1 MLLTLKFLKSCIFF
15 EKIQKFI
22 LFLHQISCQTHQF
35 GKLFLIIMQN
45 TDYQGIKFSKFHGA
59 GNDFVM
65 INAIKSPVSLT
76 DDEVKAICD
85 RRTGVGAD
93 GLIMVLPS
101 EKYAFRMKY
110 YNCDGHESTFC
121 GNGGRC
127 IAAFA
132 VEEGLAP
139 QHLEYEAIDGV
150 HKAILTKNSDNE
162 YMVSITMRDIESWQ
176 IDENRLLINTGSP
189 HYVTRVKNLKD
200 FDVRKVGAEI
210 RNDKN
215 ISKDGVNVDFMEL
228 IDNQYHI
235 RTFERGV
242 EDETLA
248 CGTGVTA
255 SAIAAALWYGGDNI
269 NIRTTLATL
278 NVRFEKSGNSIKNI
292 VLSGPATHVFDG
304 FYIFEK

>member
-1 MLLTLKFLKSCIFF
+1 
-15 EKIQKFI
+15 
-22 LFLHQISCQTHQF
+22 
-35 GKLFLIIMQN
+35 MQN
-45 TDYQGIKFSKFHGA
+45 SDYQGIKFSKYHGA

-65 INAIKSPVSLT
+65 INAIKTPVILS

-132 VEEGLAP
+132 VEEGLAS
-139 QHLEYEAIDGV
+139 QHIEYEAIDGI
-150 HKAILTKNSDNE
+150 HKADVTKKSDNE
-162 YMVSITMRDIESWQ
+162 YLVSITMRDIEGFDLT
-176 IDENRLLINTGSP
+176 DERLLINTGSP
-189 HYVTRVKNLKD
+189 HYVTRVDNLMG
-200 FDVRKVGAEI
+200 FDVRKRGAAI
-210 RNDKN
+210 RNNKN
-215 ISKDGVNVDFMEL
+215 ISKDGVNVDFMEI

-255 SAIAAALWYGGDNI
+255 SAIAAALWYGGNNI
-269 NIRTTLATL
+269 DIRTTLATL
-278 NVRFEKSGNSIKNI
+278 NVKFEMSGNAIKNI
-292 VLSGPATHVFDG
+292 VLTGPATHVFDG
-304 FYIFEK
+304 FYIFAK

>member
-1 MLLTLKFLKSCIFF
+1 MQHIDNHTLR
-15 EKIQKFI
+15 
-22 LFLHQISCQTHQF
+22 
-35 GKLFLIIMQN
+35 
-45 TDYQGIKFSKFHGA
+45 FSKYHGA

-65 INAIKSPVSLT
+65 INAIRSKIELS

-139 QHLEYEAIDGV
+139 QVIEYEAIDGI
-150 HKAILTKNSDNE
+150 HKAIVTKNSDNE
-162 YMVSITMRDIESWQ
+162 YTVSITMRDIE
-176 IDENRLLINTGSP
+176 DYDLNEERLLINTGSP
-189 HYVTRVKNLKD
+189 HYVTRVKDLKHY
-200 FDVRKVGAEI
+200 DVKKRGADI

-215 ISKDGVNVDFMEL
+215 ISKDGVNVDFMEV
-228 IDNQYHI
+228 IDNQYYI

-255 SAIAAALWYGGDNI
+255 SAIAAALWYGGNNI
-269 NIRTTLATL
+269 DIRTTLATL
-278 NVRFEKSGNSIKNI
+278 NVKFEKDKNSIKNI
-292 VLSGPATHVFDG
+292 VLTGPATHVFDG
-304 FYIFEK
+304 FYIFAK

>member
-1 MLLTLKFLKSCIFF
+1 MQHIENHTLR
-15 EKIQKFI
+15 
-22 LFLHQISCQTHQF
+22 
-35 GKLFLIIMQN
+35 
-45 TDYQGIKFSKFHGA
+45 FSKYHGA

-65 INAIKSPVSLT
+65 INAIKSPVELS
-76 DDEVKAICD
+76 DEEVKDICD

-93 GLIMVLPS
+93 GLIMILPS
-101 EKYAFRMKY
+101 EKYDFRMKY

-132 VEEGLAP
+132 VEEGLTP
-139 QHLEYEAIDGV
+139 QHLEYEAIDGI
-150 HKAILTKNSDNE
+150 HKAIVTKNSDNE
-162 YMVSITMRDIESWQ
+162 YMVSVTMRDIESY
-176 IDENRLLINTGSP
+176 DLNEKRLIINTGSP
-189 HYVTRVKNLKD
+189 HYVTRVENLKN
-200 FDVRKVGAEI
+200 FDVRKHGAEI

-215 ISKDGVNVDFMEL
+215 ISTDGVNVDFMEI

-255 SAIAAALWYGGDNI
+255 SAIAAALWYGGNDI
-269 NIRTTLATL
+269 DIRTTLATL
-278 NVRFEKSGNSIKNI
+278 NVKFEKDKDSIKNI

-304 FYIFEK
+304 FYIFAK

>member
-1 MLLTLKFLKSCIFF
+1 
-15 EKIQKFI
+15 
-22 LFLHQISCQTHQF
+22 
-35 GKLFLIIMQN
+35 MQN
-45 TDYQGIKFSKFHGA
+45 IDNQGIKFSKYHGA

-65 INAIKSPVSLT
+65 INAIKSAVSLS
-76 DDEVKAICD
+76 DDDVKAICD

-101 EKYAFRMKY
+101 EKYDFRMKY

-132 VEEGLAP
+132 VEEGLVS
-139 QHLEYEAIDGV
+139 QNIEYEAVDGI
-150 HKAILTKNSDNE
+150 HKALLTKNSDNE
-162 YMVSITMRDIESWQ
+162 FMVSITMRDIESF
-176 IDENRLLINTGSP
+176 DLNDNRLLINTGSP
-189 HYVTRVKNLKD
+189 HYVTRVENLKSYN
-200 FDVRKVGAEI
+200 VRRHGAEI
-210 RNDKN
+210 RNNKS

-228 IDNQYHI
+228 IDNQYCI

-255 SAIAAALWYGGDNI
+255 SAIAAALWYGGNDI

-278 NVRFEKSGNSIKNI
+278 NVKFERAGNSIRNI

-304 FYIFEK
+304 VYFLEK

>member
-1 MLLTLKFLKSCIFF
+1 
-15 EKIQKFI
+15 
-22 LFLHQISCQTHQF
+22 
-35 GKLFLIIMQN
+35 MQN
-45 TDYQGIKFSKFHGA
+45 IDYKGVKFSKYHGA

-65 INAIKSPVSLT
+65 INAKKSAISLA
-76 DDEVKAICD
+76 DDEVKNICD

-93 GLIMVLPS
+93 GLIMILPS
-101 EKYAFRMKY
+101 EKYDFRMKY

-132 VEEGLAP
+132 LEEGLVS
-139 QHLEYEAIDGV
+139 QHVEYEAIDGV
-150 HKAILTKNSDNE
+150 HKAVVTKISDNE
-162 YMVSITMRDIESWQ
+162 FTVSITMRDIENY
-176 IDENRLLINTGSP
+176 DLNNDRLIINTGSP

-200 FDVRKVGAEI
+200 FDVRKHGAEI
-210 RNDKN
+210 RNDKS
-215 ISKDGVNVDFMEL
+215 ISTDGINVDFMEV
-228 IDNQYHI
+228 IDNQFHI

-255 SAIAAALWYGGDNI
+255 SSIAAALWYGGNDI
-269 NIRTTLATL
+269 NIKTTLATL
-278 NVRFEKSGNSIKNI
+278 NVKFEKVGNSIKNI

-304 FYIFEK
+304 FYIFAK

>member
-1 MLLTLKFLKSCIFF
+1 
-15 EKIQKFI
+15 
-22 LFLHQISCQTHQF
+22 
-35 GKLFLIIMQN
+35 MQN
-45 TDYQGIKFSKFHGA
+45 IDNHSFRFSKYHGA

-65 INAIKSPVSLT
+65 INAIKTPVSLT
-76 DDEVKAICD
+76 DDEVKAVCD

-101 EKYAFRMKY
+101 ENYNFRMKY

-139 QHLEYEAIDGV
+139 QHIEYEAIDGI
-150 HKAILTKNSDNE
+150 HKALVTKDSDNE
-162 YMVSITMRDIESWQ
+162 FTVSITMRDIENYNLN
-176 IDENRLLINTGSP
+176 EERLLINTGSP
-189 HYVTRVKNLKD
+189 HYVTRVNNLKD
-200 FDVRKVGAEI
+200 FDVRKHGAEI

-215 ISKDGVNVDFMEL
+215 ISKDGVNVDFMEI

-278 NVRFEKSGNSIKNI
+278 NVRFEKSGNSIRNI

-304 FYIFEK
+304 KYIFTK

>member
-1 MLLTLKFLKSCIFF
+1 
-15 EKIQKFI
+15 
-22 LFLHQISCQTHQF
+22 
-35 GKLFLIIMQN
+35 MQN
-45 TDYQGIKFSKFHGA
+45 IDNHSFRFSKYHGA

-65 INAIKSPVSLT
+65 INAIKTPVSLT
-76 DDEVKAICD
+76 DDEVKAVCD

-101 EKYAFRMKY
+101 ENYNFRMKY

-139 QHLEYEAIDGV
+139 QHIEYEAIDGI
-150 HKAILTKNSDNE
+150 HKALVTKDSDNE
-162 YMVSITMRDIESWQ
+162 FMVSITMRDIENYYLN
-176 IDENRLLINTGSP
+176 DERLLINTGSP
-189 HYVTRVKNLKD
+189 HYVTRVKNLND
-200 FDVRKVGAEI
+200 FDVRNHGAEI
-210 RNDKN
+210 RNDKS
-215 ISKDGVNVDFMEL
+215 ISKDGVNVDFMEI
-228 IDNQYHI
+228 IDNQYYI

-255 SAIAAALWYGGDNI
+255 SAIAAALWYGGNNI

-278 NVRFEKSGNSIKNI
+278 NVRFEKSGNSIRNI

-304 FYIFEK
+304 VYIFAK

>member
-1 MLLTLKFLKSCIFF
+1 MHNIDYKG
-15 EKIQKFI
+15 
-22 LFLHQISCQTHQF
+22 IS
-35 GKLFLIIMQN
+35 
-45 TDYQGIKFSKFHGA
+45 FSKYHGA

-76 DDEVKAICD
+76 DEEVKEICD

-101 EKYAFRMKY
+101 ENHDFRMKY

-139 QHLEYEAIDGV
+139 QHIDYEAVDGI
-150 HKAILTKNSDNE
+150 HKALVTKNSDNE
-162 YMVSITMRDIESWQ
+162 YMVSITMRDIDSFDLT
-176 IDENRLLINTGSP
+176 DERLLINTGSP
-189 HYVTRVKNLKD
+189 HYVTRVENLKD
-200 FDVRKVGAEI
+200 YDVRKNGAMI
-210 RNDKN
+210 RNDKS
-215 ISKDGVNVDFMEL
+215 ISKDGVNVDFMEI
-228 IDNQYHI
+228 IDNQYNI

-255 SAIAAALWYGGDNI
+255 SAIAAALWYGGENI
-269 NIRTTLATL
+269 NIKTTLATL
-278 NVRFEKSGNSIKNI
+278 NVKFEKVGNSIKNI

-304 FYIFEK
+304 FYIFAK

>member
-1 MLLTLKFLKSCIFF
+1 
-15 EKIQKFI
+15 
-22 LFLHQISCQTHQF
+22 
-35 GKLFLIIMQN
+35 MQN
-45 TDYQGIKFSKFHGA
+45 TDYQRIKFSKFHGA

-65 INAIKSPVSLT
+65 INAIDKPVNLT
-76 DDEVKAICD
+76 DEEVKTICD

-101 EKYAFRMKY
+101 LNYDFKMKY

-132 VEEGLAP
+132 FEEGLVP
-139 QHLEYEAIDGV
+139 QHTEYEAIDGI
-150 HKAILTKNSDNE
+150 HKALVTKNSENE
-162 YMVSITMRDIESWQ
+162 YMVSVTMRDIESYDL
-176 IDENRLLINTGSP
+176 DEKRLLINTGSP
-189 HYVTRVKNLKD
+189 HYVTRVGNLKD
-200 FDVRKVGAEI
+200 FDVRKHGLEI
-210 RNDKN
+210 RNDKS
-215 ISKDGVNVDFMEL
+215 ISTDGVNVDFMEI

-278 NVRFEKSGNSIKNI
+278 NVRFEKNGNSIKNI
-292 VLSGPATHVFDG
+292 ILSGPATKVFDG
-304 FYIFEK
+304 FYIFAK

>member
-1 MLLTLKFLKSCIFF
+1 
-15 EKIQKFI
+15 
-22 LFLHQISCQTHQF
+22 
-35 GKLFLIIMQN
+35 MQN
-45 TDYQGIKFSKFHGA
+45 IDNHSLRFSKYHGA

-65 INAIKSPVSLT
+65 INAIKSPVSLS
-76 DDEVKAICD
+76 DDAVKEICD

-101 EKYAFRMKY
+101 EKYAFKMKY

-150 HKAILTKNSDNE
+150 HKALLTKTSNNE
-162 YMVSITMRDIESWQ
+162 YIVSITMRDIDCWD

-200 FDVRKVGAEI
+200 FDVRKHGAEI
-210 RNDKN
+210 RNDKS

-228 IDNQYHI
+228 IDNQYYI

-278 NVRFEKSGNSIKNI
+278 NVKFEKAGNAIKNI

-304 FYIFEK
+304 VYNFSR

>member
-1 MLLTLKFLKSCIFF
+1 
-15 EKIQKFI
+15 
-22 LFLHQISCQTHQF
+22 
-35 GKLFLIIMQN
+35 MQN
-45 TDYQGIKFSKFHGA
+45 IDNHSFRFSKYHGA

-65 INAIKSPVSLT
+65 INAIKTPVSLT
-76 DDEVKAICD
+76 DDEVKAVCD

-101 EKYAFRMKY
+101 ENYNFRMKY

-139 QHLEYEAIDGV
+139 QHIEYKAIDGI
-150 HKAILTKNSDNE
+150 HKALVTKDSDNE
-162 YMVSITMRDIESWQ
+162 FTVSITMRDIENYNLN
-176 IDENRLLINTGSP
+176 EERLLINTGSP
-189 HYVTRVKNLKD
+189 HYVTRVNNIKD
-200 FDVRKVGAEI
+200 FDVRKHGAEI

-215 ISKDGVNVDFMEL
+215 ISKDGVNVDFMEI

-278 NVRFEKSGNSIKNI
+278 NVRFEKSGNSIRNI

-304 FYIFEK
+304 NYIFAK

>member
-1 MLLTLKFLKSCIFF
+1 M
-15 EKIQKFI
+15 
-22 LFLHQISCQTHQF
+22 
-35 GKLFLIIMQN
+35 MQSS
-45 TDYQGIKFSKFHGA
+45 DYHKIKFSKYHGA

-65 INAIKSPVSLT
+65 INAINSPVNLS
-76 DDEVKAICD
+76 DDEVKEICD

-93 GLIMVLPS
+93 GLIIVLPS
-101 EKYAFRMKY
+101 EKYDFKMKY

-127 IAAFA
+127 ISAFA
-132 VEEGLAP
+132 VEEGLTP
-139 QHLEYEAIDGV
+139 QHIEYEAIDGI
-150 HKAILTKNSDNE
+150 HKALVTKNSDNE
-162 YMVSITMRDIESWQ
+162 YMVSITMRDIESYDLN
-176 IDENRLLINTGSP
+176 DERLLINTGSP
-189 HYVTRVKNLKD
+189 HYVTRVKDLKNY
-200 FDVRKVGAEI
+200 DVRRHGAEI
-210 RNDKN
+210 RNDKK
-215 ISKDGVNVDFMEL
+215 ISNDGVNVDFMEV

-269 NIRTTLATL
+269 NIKTTLATL
-278 NVRFEKSGNSIKNI
+278 NVKFEKAGNSIKNI

-304 FYIFEK
+304 FYIFAK

>member
-1 MLLTLKFLKSCIFF
+1 MQHVENHTLR
-15 EKIQKFI
+15 
-22 LFLHQISCQTHQF
+22 
-35 GKLFLIIMQN
+35 
-45 TDYQGIKFSKFHGA
+45 FSKYHGA

-65 INAIKSPVSLT
+65 INAIKSPVELS
-76 DDEVKAICD
+76 DEEVKDICD

-93 GLIMVLPS
+93 GLIMILPS
-101 EKYAFRMKY
+101 EKYDFRMKY

-132 VEEGLAP
+132 VEEGLTP
-139 QHLEYEAIDGV
+139 KHIEYEAIDGI
-150 HKAILTKNSDNE
+150 HKAIVTKNSDNE
-162 YMVSITMRDIESWQ
+162 YMVSVTMRDIESY
-176 IDENRLLINTGSP
+176 DLNEKRLIINTGSP
-189 HYVTRVKNLKD
+189 HYVTRVENLKN
-200 FDVRKVGAEI
+200 FDVRKHGAEI

-215 ISKDGVNVDFMEL
+215 ISTDGVNVDFMEI

-255 SAIAAALWYGGDNI
+255 SAIAAALWYGGNDI
-269 NIRTTLATL
+269 DIRTTLATL
-278 NVRFEKSGNSIKNI
+278 NVKFEKDKDSIKNI

-304 FYIFEK
+304 FYIFAK

>member
-1 MLLTLKFLKSCIFF
+1 
-15 EKIQKFI
+15 
-22 LFLHQISCQTHQF
+22 
-35 GKLFLIIMQN
+35 MQD
-45 TDYQGIKFSKFHGA
+45 TDYQGVKFSKFHGA

-65 INAIKSPVSLT
+65 INAIKSHVSLT
-76 DDEVKAICD
+76 DEEVKEICD

-101 EKYAFRMKY
+101 ERYAFKMKY

-139 QHLEYEAIDGV
+139 QHLEYEAVDGV
-150 HKAILTKNSDNE
+150 HKALLTKNSDNE
-162 YMVSITMRDIESWQ
+162 YTVSITMRDIEGFDLN
-176 IDENRLLINTGSP
+176 DERLIINTGSP
-189 HYVTRVKNLKD
+189 HYVTRVENLKC
-200 FDVRKVGAEI
+200 FDVRKHGAEI
-210 RNDKN
+210 RNDIN
-215 ISKDGVNVDFMEL
+215 ISKDGVNVDFMEI

-269 NIRTTLATL
+269 DIRTTLATL
-278 NVRFEKSGNSIKNI
+278 NVRFKMAGNTIKDI

-304 FYIFEK
+304 FYIFAK

>member
-1 MLLTLKFLKSCIFF
+1 
-15 EKIQKFI
+15 
-22 LFLHQISCQTHQF
+22 
-35 GKLFLIIMQN
+35 MQN
-45 TDYQGIKFSKFHGA
+45 IDNHSFRFSKYHGA

-65 INAIKSPVSLT
+65 INAIKTPVSLT
-76 DDEVKAICD
+76 DDEVKAICN

-101 EKYAFRMKY
+101 ENYNFRMKY

-132 VEEGLAP
+132 IEEGLAP
-139 QHLEYEAIDGV
+139 QHIEYEAIDGI
-150 HKAILTKNSDNE
+150 HKALVTKDSDNE
-162 YMVSITMRDIESWQ
+162 FMVSITMRDIENYDLN
-176 IDENRLLINTGSP
+176 DERLLINTGSP
-189 HYVTRVKNLKD
+189 HYVTRVNNLKD
-200 FDVRKVGAEI
+200 FDVRKHGAEI
-210 RNDKN
+210 RNDKS
-215 ISKDGVNVDFMEL
+215 ISKDGVNVDFMEI
-228 IDNQYHI
+228 IDNQYYI

-255 SAIAAALWYGGDNI
+255 SAIAAALWYGGNNI

-278 NVRFEKSGNSIKNI
+278 NVRFEKSGDSIRNI

-304 FYIFEK
+304 VYIFAK

>member
-1 MLLTLKFLKSCIFF
+1 
-15 EKIQKFI
+15 
-22 LFLHQISCQTHQF
+22 
-35 GKLFLIIMQN
+35 MQN
-45 TDYQGIKFSKFHGA
+45 IDYQGFNFSKYHGA

-85 RRTGVGAD
+85 RRTGIGAD

-101 EKYAFRMKY
+101 EKYAFIMKY

-132 VEEGLAP
+132 VEECLAP
-139 QHLEYEAIDGV
+139 QHLEYEAVDGV
-150 HKAILTKNSDNE
+150 HKALLTKNSDNE
-162 YMVSITMRDIESWQ
+162 YTVSITMRDIEGFDLT
-176 IDENRLLINTGSP
+176 DERLIINTGSP
-189 HYVTRVKNLKD
+189 HYVTRVENLKD
-200 FDVRKVGAEI
+200 FDVRKHGAEI
-210 RNDKN
+210 RNNKN
-215 ISKDGVNVDFMEL
+215 ISSDGVNVDFMEI

-269 NIRTTLATL
+269 DIKTTLATL
-278 NVRFEKSGNSIKNI
+278 NVRLKKSGNSIKDI
-292 VLSGPATHVFDG
+292 VLTGPATHVFDG
-304 FYIFEK
+304 FYIFAK

>member
-1 MLLTLKFLKSCIFF
+1 MQHIDNHTLRFCK
-15 EKIQKFI
+15 
-22 LFLHQISCQTHQF
+22 
-35 GKLFLIIMQN
+35 
-45 TDYQGIKFSKFHGA
+45 YHGA

-65 INAIKSPVSLT
+65 INAIRSKIELS

-132 VEEGLAP
+132 VKEGLAP
-139 QHLEYEAIDGV
+139 QVIEYEAIDGV
-150 HKAILTKNSDNE
+150 HKAIVTKNSDNE
-162 YMVSITMRDIESWQ
+162 YTVSITMRDIE
-176 IDENRLLINTGSP
+176 DYDLNEERLLINTGSP
-189 HYVTRVKNLKD
+189 HYVTRVKDLKHY
-200 FDVRKVGAEI
+200 DVRKHGADI

-215 ISKDGVNVDFMEL
+215 ISKDGVNVDFMKV

-255 SAIAAALWYGGDNI
+255 SAIAAALWYGGNNI
-269 NIRTTLATL
+269 DIRTTLATL
-278 NVRFEKSGNSIKNI
+278 NVKFEKDKNSIKNI
-292 VLSGPATHVFDG
+292 VLTGPATHVFDG
-304 FYIFEK
+304 FYIFAK

>member
-1 MLLTLKFLKSCIFF
+1 
-15 EKIQKFI
+15 
-22 LFLHQISCQTHQF
+22 
-35 GKLFLIIMQN
+35 MQN
-45 TDYQGIKFSKFHGA
+45 TDYHKIRFSKYHGA

-65 INAIKSPVSLT
+65 INAINSPVSLA
-76 DDEVKAICD
+76 DEEIKELCD

-101 EKYAFRMKY
+101 ERCAFKMKY

-127 IAAFA
+127 VAAFA
-132 VEEGLAP
+132 VEEGLAS
-139 QHLEYEAIDGV
+139 QHLEYEAVDGI
-150 HKAILTKNSDNE
+150 HKALVTKNSDNE
-162 YMVSITMRDIESWQ
+162 YAVSITMRDISDYD
-176 IDENRLLINTGSP
+176 IDDKRLVIDTGSP
-189 HYVTRVKNLKD
+189 HYVTRVDNLKEY
-200 FDVRKVGAEI
+200 DVRKHGEEI

-215 ISKDGVNVDFMEL
+215 ISANGVNVDFMEL

-269 NIRTTLATL
+269 DIKTTLSTL
-278 NVRFEKSGNSIKNI
+278 NVKFARDENVFKDI

-304 FYIFEK
+304 IYIFAK

>member
-1 MLLTLKFLKSCIFF
+1 MQQIENHTLR
-15 EKIQKFI
+15 
-22 LFLHQISCQTHQF
+22 
-35 GKLFLIIMQN
+35 
-45 TDYQGIKFSKFHGA
+45 FSKYHGA

-65 INAIKSPVSLT
+65 INTIAAPVELS
-76 DDEVKAICD
+76 DDEVKDICD

-93 GLIMVLPS
+93 GLIMILPS
-101 EKYAFRMKY
+101 EKYDFRMKY

-132 VEEGLAP
+132 VKEGLVS
-139 QHLEYEAIDGV
+139 QNVEYEAIDGV
-150 HKAILTKNSDNE
+150 HKASVTKKSDNE
-162 YMVSITMRDIESWQ
+162 YIVSVTMRN
-176 IDENRLLINTGSP
+176 IDDYDLNDERLLINTGSP
-189 HYVTRVKNLKD
+189 HYVTRVKDLKHY
-200 FDVRKVGAEI
+200 DVRQRGAEI

-215 ISKDGVNVDFMEL
+215 ISKDGVNVDFMEV
-228 IDNQYHI
+228 IDNQYYI

-255 SAIAAALWYGGDNI
+255 SAIAAALWYGGEDI

-278 NVRFEKSGNSIKNI
+278 NVKFEKDKNSIKNI
-292 VLSGPATHVFDG
+292 VLTGPATHVFDG
-304 FYIFEK
+304 IYIFAK

>member
-1 MLLTLKFLKSCIFF
+1 
-15 EKIQKFI
+15 
-22 LFLHQISCQTHQF
+22 
-35 GKLFLIIMQN
+35 MQN
-45 TDYQGIKFSKFHGA
+45 TDYQGIRFSKFHGA

-65 INAIKSPVSLT
+65 INAIKTPVSLS
-76 DDEVKAICD
+76 DDEVKEICD

-132 VEEGLAP
+132 VEEGLAS
-139 QHLEYEAIDGV
+139 QHIEYEAIDGI
-150 HKAILTKNSDNE
+150 HKAVVTKNSDNE
-162 YMVSITMRDIESWQ
+162 YIVTITMRDIDSYDLNDQ
-176 IDENRLLINTGSP
+176 RLLINTGSP
-189 HYVTRVKNLKD
+189 HYVTRVENLKSY
-200 FDVRKVGAEI
+200 DVRKHGAEI

-215 ISKDGVNVDFMEL
+215 ISTDGVNVDFMEV

-255 SAIAAALWYGGDNI
+255 SAVAAALWYGGNDI
-269 NIRTTLATL
+269 DIKTTLATL
-278 NVRFEKSGNSIKNI
+278 NVKFDKSGNSIKNI
-292 VLSGPATHVFDG
+292 VLTGPATHVFDG
-304 FYIFEK
+304 FYIFAK

>member
-1 MLLTLKFLKSCIFF
+1 
-15 EKIQKFI
+15 
-22 LFLHQISCQTHQF
+22 
-35 GKLFLIIMQN
+35 MQDI
-45 TDYQGIKFSKFHGA
+45 DYQGIKFSKFHGA
-59 GNDFVM
+59 GHDFVM

-76 DDEVKAICD
+76 DEEVKEICD

-101 EKYAFRMKY
+101 ERYAFKMKY

-139 QHLEYEAIDGV
+139 QHLEYEAIDGI
-150 HKAILTKNSDNE
+150 HKALLTKNSDNE
-162 YMVSITMRDIESWQ
+162 YTVSITMRDIEGFDLN
-176 IDENRLLINTGSP
+176 DERLIINTGSP
-189 HYVTRVKNLKD
+189 HYVTRVENLKD
-200 FDVRKVGAEI
+200 FDVRNHGAEI
-210 RNDKN
+210 RNDKS
-215 ISKDGVNVDFMEL
+215 ISKDGVNVDFMEI

-255 SAIAAALWYGGDNI
+255 SAIAAALWFGGDNI
-269 NIRTTLATL
+269 DIKTTLATL
-278 NVRFEKSGNSIKNI
+278 NVRFKKVGNTIKDI
-292 VLSGPATHVFDG
+292 VLTGPATHVFDG
-304 FYIFEK
+304 FYIFAK

>member
-1 MLLTLKFLKSCIFF
+1 MQHIDNHTLR
-15 EKIQKFI
+15 
-22 LFLHQISCQTHQF
+22 
-35 GKLFLIIMQN
+35 
-45 TDYQGIKFSKFHGA
+45 FSKYHGA

-65 INAIKSPVSLT
+65 INAIRSKIELS

-132 VEEGLAP
+132 VKEGLAP
-139 QHLEYEAIDGV
+139 QVIEYEAIDGV
-150 HKAILTKNSDNE
+150 HKAIVTKNSDNE
-162 YMVSITMRDIESWQ
+162 YTVSITMRDIE
-176 IDENRLLINTGSP
+176 DYDLNEERLLINTGSP
-189 HYVTRVKNLKD
+189 HYVTRVKDLKHY
-200 FDVRKVGAEI
+200 DVRKHGADI

-215 ISKDGVNVDFMEL
+215 ISKDGVNVDFMKV

-255 SAIAAALWYGGDNI
+255 SAIAAALWYGGNNI
-269 NIRTTLATL
+269 DIRTTLATL
-278 NVRFEKSGNSIKNI
+278 NVKFEKDKNSIKNI
-292 VLSGPATHVFDG
+292 VLTGPATHVFDG
-304 FYIFEK
+304 FYIFAK